1 MMAFLNSFTTG
12 ASIIISI
19 IVVIYAINFMTQTD
33 KENEEKKEEL
43 RNENVKKE
51 PFIPTD
57 TYEYKRVLD
66 DIAAELVNYRV
77 KNEITTP
84 VLAERLGASP
94 EYIAQIEREELNLT
108 LKELVNLVQKIGG
121 SLEVKIHL

>member
-1 MMAFLNSFTTG
+1 
-12 ASIIISI
+12 
-19 IVVIYAINFMTQTD
+19 MTQTD